1 MYGSIC
7 KLIIIKIILCSRDT
21 LLKSLLLFSAEPM
34 KKKKKADMSVV
45 IQRDAKKRRRL
56 EKNIRKL
63 EAKGKKLKPI
73 EEIDGNRSVLKTL
86 R

>member
-1 MYGSIC
+1 MYNFVLGETPNC
-7 KLIIIKIILCSRDT
+7 TMHVLIR
-21 LLKSLLLFSAEPM
+21 LFSAEPM
-34 KKKKKADMSVV
+34 KKKKKADMTIV

-63 EAKGKKLKPI
+63 EAKGRKLKPI
-73 EEIDGNRSVLKTL
+73 EEIEGNRNMLKTL

>member
-1 MYGSIC
+1 MHV
-7 KLIIIKIILCSRDT
+7 LI
-21 LLKSLLLFSAEPM
+21 LLFSAEPM
-34 KKKKKADMSVV
+34 KKKKKADMTIL

-73 EEIDGNRSVLKTL
+73 EEIEGNRNMLKTL

>member
-1 MYGSIC
+1 MY
-7 KLIIIKIILCSRDT
+7 KIYVAKIPS
-21 LLKSLLLFSAEPM
+21 LKHFPLAVFSAEPV
-34 KKKKKADMSVV
+34 KRKKKADVSVV
-45 IQRDAKKRRRL
+45 IQRDAKRRRRL

-73 EEIDGNRSVLKTL
+73 EEIEGNRNVLKTL